1 MISDRI
7 KKGLERLP
15 HRGLLKSLGVIDE
28 EFDKPFIAV
37 VNSYSEIVP
46 GHYHL
51 DRISK
56 AVKEGILEAGGI
68 PFEFNTIAICDGLA
82 MGHEGMR
89 YSLPSREIISYS
101 IELVIKAH
109 AFDGMVLIASCDKV
123 VPGML
128 MAAARL
134 DIPTIFV
141 TGGGMQAGYVRGRR
155 LDVISLFEAIGE
167 YKSGRLSDEELKL
180 YENEAC
186 PTCGSCA
193 GMFTANTMACLV
205 EAMGLSLPGMAT
217 SLSFTSKKIR
227 LAKESGR
234 KIVEL
239 INRGITARKIM
250 VRESF
255 INAIIVDLAI
265 GGSTN
270 TVLHLPAIAREAGI
284 DLNLDL
290 FDKYSRIVPTIVS
303 IRPFGENFIED
314 LDRAGG
320 VYAIMKRLK
329 NILNLDVLTVT
340 GKTLRENLEEYK
352 IVNNEYFEKIIR
364 PIENPYKKEGG
375 IFVLYGNLAPE
386 GCVLKVAAISDRTK
400 YFKGR
405 ARVFN
410 SEEEAVDYIMKGN
423 VEEGDAIIIRYE
435 GPKSGMRE
443 MLKATSL
450 ISGMGMD
457 EVVALLTDGRFS
469 GGTRGLCIGHIS
481 PEAYEKG
488 PIAYVMDDDIIEIDV
503 LNRKITWKIDEKE
516 YERRKREMKVREP
529 KFEGFLRIY
538 SRIVSSASKGAIIN
552 P

>member
-1 MISDRI
+1 MKSDLI
-7 KKGLERLP
+7 KRGLEKLP
-15 HRGLLKSLGVIDE
+15 HRGLLKSLGIIDE
-28 EFDKPFIAV
+28 ELDKPFIAV

-51 DRISK
+51 DKISK
-56 AVKEGILEAGGI
+56 AVKEGILEAGGV

-109 AFDGMVLIASCDKV
+109 AFDAMVLISSCDKV

-141 TGGGMQAGYVRGRR
+141 TGGGMQAGYVRGKR
-155 LDVISLFEAIGE
+155 LDVISLFEAVGE
-167 YKSGRLSDEELKL
+167 YKSGKLDLEDLKD

-217 SLSFTSKKIR
+217 CLSYTSKKLR
-227 LAKESGR
+227 LAKLSGI

-239 INRGITARKIM
+239 LKKGITSRKIM
-250 VRESF
+250 TRESF
-255 INAIIVDLAI
+255 INAIVIDLAI

-270 TVLHLPAIAREAGI
+270 TLLHLPAIAKEAGI
-284 DLNLDL
+284 DLDL
-290 FDKYSRIVPTIVS
+290 KIFDELSRKIPTIVS
-303 IRPFGENFIED
+303 LRPSGKDFIED

-320 VYAIMKRLK
+320 VYGIMKRLEK
-329 NILNLDVLTVT
+329 FLNLDVITVT
-340 GKTLRENLEEYK
+340 GKTLRENLKEYK
-352 IVNNEYFEKIIR
+352 IVNEDYYNKVIR
-364 PIENPYKKEGG
+364 TVENPYRKEGG
-375 IFVLYGNLAPE
+375 IFILYGNLAPE
-386 GCVLKVAAISDRTK
+386 GSVLKVSAISERLK

-410 SEEEAVDYIMKGN
+410 SEEEAVDYILKGK
-423 VEEGDAIIIRYE
+423 VEENDAIIIRYE

-457 EVVALLTDGRFS
+457 EDVALLTDGRFS

-481 PEAYEKG
+481 PEAYEGG
-488 PIAYVMDDDIIEIDV
+488 PIAYVVDDDIIEIDV
-503 LNRKITWKIDEKE
+503 INRKILWHISDEELSK
-516 YERRKREMKVREP
+516 RKREIEIRKPR
-529 KFEGFLRIY
+529 FEGFLKIY
-538 SRIVSSASKGAIIN
+538 SRLVSSASNGAIIK
-552 P
+552 